1 MCRPA
6 LFAGMIKKKQQQQPN
21 SLEVGGAVT
30 WIDRCLDAGRWC
42 LQGLTRVIGLTEL
55 DLSAT
60 CVDVCASVLV
70 IEILVLN

>member
-6 LFAGMIKKKQQQQPN
+6 LFAGMIKKQQQQQPN
-21 SLEVGGAVT
+21 SSEVGGAVT
-30 WIDRCLDAGRWC
+30 WIDRAL
-42 LQGLTRVIGLTEL
+42 LGLTRVIGLTEL

-70 IEILVLN
+70 IEILVLY

>member
-6 LFAGMIKKKQQQQPN
+6 LFAGMIKKQQQQQPN

-42 LQGLTRVIGLTEL
+42 FRVIGLTEL

-70 IEILVLN
+70 IEILVLY